1 MAESHFSWTDWCD
14 AKYGVKSGCFQNPA
28 LKMQAYVSANY
39 IIFFVVFFFFSLL
52 ESSILW
58 KIQKEI
64 QRNYL
69 QYVSDF
75 LY

>member
-14 AKYGVKSGCFQNPA
+14 ANLEWKVAAFRIPA